1 MKNFF
6 IIIAISLISFNS
18 YAEDLKN
25 KAKSKF
31 TSNFSKYLHESLGQI
46 FPTAEVGLTSGKT
59 QKVKGHILVVKPLS
73 DINDKQNTTFTQGSI
88 YFSDNDRE
96 TLNLGI
102 GKRKLVNNDTLILG
116 ANIFYDHELDYDHQR
131 SSLGLE
137 AISSVGSLRA
147 NQYFGISKFKSG
159 LNDTREKALNGS
171 DVEVGAPLPYLPWTN
186 FSLRSFKWEGANGEP
201 DLKGDE
207 MSLEAQLPLGLNVEV
222 GKRSND
228 GTTEDNEFIN
238 LTWTCCNK
246 KEQQNF
252 GINDKAYNLTS
263 VADQRFQKVKRQNL
277 IVKQSELNLTVIGF

>member
-1 MKNFF
+1 M
-6 IIIAISLISFNS
+6 
-18 YAEDLKN
+18 
-25 KAKSKF
+25 
-31 TSNFSKYLHESLGQI
+31 
-46 FPTAEVGLTSGKT
+46 
-59 QKVKGHILVVKPLS
+59 S
-73 DINDKQNTTFTQGSI
+73 DINDKENTTFTQGSI

-116 ANIFYDHELDYDHQR
+116 ANMFYDHELDYDHQR

-159 LNDTREKALNGS
+159 LNGTREKALDGS

-186 FSLRSFKWEGANGEP
+186 FSLRSFKWEGADGVP

-207 MSLEAQLPLGLNVEV
+207 MSLEAQFPMGLNVEV

-228 GTTEDNEFIN
+228 GTTEDVEFIN
-238 LTWTCCNK
+238 ITWTCCNK
-246 KEQQNF
+246 EEQNF
-252 GINDKAYNLTS
+252 GISDKAYDLTS

-277 IVKQSELNLTVIGF
+277 IVKQSRISINRDRILNYET

>member
-1 MKNFF
+1 MKK
-6 IIIAISLISFNS
+6 IVLIIALSLISFNS
-18 YAEDLKN
+18 NAEDLKN

-31 TSNFSKYLHESLGQI
+31 TNNFSKYLNESLGEI

-73 DINDKQNTTFTQGSI
+73 DINDKENTTFTQGSI

-102 GKRKLVNNDTLILG
+102 GKRKLINNDTLILG

-159 LNDTREKALNGS
+159 LNGTREKALDGS
-171 DVEVGAPLPYLPWTN
+171 DIEVGAPLPYLPWTN
-186 FSLRSFKWEGANGEP
+186 FSLRSFKWEGA
-201 DLKGDE
+201 
-207 MSLEAQLPLGLNVEV
+207 
-222 GKRSND
+222 D
-228 GTTEDNEFIN
+228 GVPVSYTHLRAHE
-238 LTWTCCNK
+238 
-246 KEQQNF
+246 
-252 GINDKAYNLTS
+252 TS
-263 VADQRFQKVKRQNL
+263 
-277 IVKQSELNLTVIGF
+277 

>member
-73 DINDKQNTTFTQGSI
+73 DINDKQNTIFTQGSI

-131 SSLGLE
+131 SSIGLE

-147 NQYFGISKFKSG
+147 NQYYGISKFKSG
-159 LNDTREKALNGS
+159 LNGTREKALDGS
-171 DVEVGAPLPYLPWTN
+171 DIEVGAPLPYLPWTN
-186 FSLRSFKWEGANGEP
+186 FSLRSFKWEGADGEP

-207 MSLEAQLPLGLNVEV
+207 MSLEAQLPFGLNVEV

-252 GINDKAYNLTS
+252 GISDKAYNLTS

-277 IVKQSELNLTVIGF
+277 IVKQSELDLTVIGF

>member
-1 MKNFF
+1 MKKIFF
-6 IIIAISLISFNS
+6 TIVICLISFNS

-31 TSNFSKYLHESLGQI
+31 TSNFSKYLHESLGQM

-73 DINDKQNTTFTQGSI
+73 DINDKQNTTFTQGSV
-88 YFSDNDRE
+88 YFSDGNRE

-116 ANIFYDHELDYDHQR
+116 ANMFYDHELDYDHKR

-147 NQYFGISKFKSG
+147 NQYFGMTKFKSG
-159 LNDTREKALNGS
+159 LNGTQERALDGS

-186 FSLRSFKWEGANGEP
+186 LSLRSFTWKGVDGEP

-207 MSLEAQLPLGLNVEV
+207 ISLGAKLPIGLNVEV

-228 GTTEDNEFIN
+228 GTTEDNKFIN
-238 LTWTCCNK
+238 VTWTCCNK
-246 KEQQNF
+246 EEQNF
-252 GINDKAYNLTS
+252 GISDKAYNLTS

-277 IVKQSELNLTVIGF
+277 IVKQSQLDLTVIGF

>member
-1 MKNFF
+1 MKKIF

-18 YAEDLKN
+18 NAEDIKN
-25 KAKSKF
+25 NLTSKF
-31 TSNFSKYLHESLGQI
+31 TNNFSKYLNESLGEI

-116 ANIFYDHELDYDHQR
+116 ANIFYDHELDYDHKR

-147 NQYFGISKFKSG
+147 NQYYGISKFKSG
-159 LNDTREKALNGS
+159 LNGTQERALDGS
-171 DVEVGAPLPYLPWTN
+171 DVEVSAPLPYLPWTN
-186 FSLRSFKWEGANGEP
+186 ISLRSFKWEGVDGEP

-207 MSLEAQLPLGLNVEV
+207 MSLEAQLPMGLNVEV

-228 GTTEDNEFIN
+228 GTTEDLEFIN
-238 LTWTCCNK
+238 ITWTCCNK
-246 KEQQNF
+246 KEQNF
-252 GINDKAYNLTS
+252 GISDKAYDLTS

-277 IVKQSELNLTVIGF
+277 IVKQSELALTVIGF